1 MPRGM
6 MVSVKTDHPK
16 LYLAGIILVLL
27 VGVVL
32 TIVGF
37 ATGNT
42 GLGIF
47 GIILA
52 VVAAIFLVEDLATQ

>member
-1 MPRGM
+1 MPSGL

-27 VGVVL
+27 VG
-32 TIVGF
+32 IVCAIAGF
-37 ATGNT
+37 ASGNS